1 MQLALRRT
9 FFFFFHVLSIKLK
22 IILLTTSGYF
32 FRTVSPFLGFLF
44 RQCHRLVL
52 IMRGTF
58 LLIAYLSAMV
68 ALVTLTEGK
77 FISSKKHEE
86 ETKDHA
92 LDTHE
97 HESHEHES
105 HNHESYNHESG
116 VGEEEGPN
124 DWGSGSGSGSGKNY
138 NKLR

>member
-1 MQLALRRT
+1 
-9 FFFFFHVLSIKLK
+9 
-22 IILLTTSGYF
+22 
-32 FRTVSPFLGFLF
+32 
-44 RQCHRLVL
+44 
-52 IMRGTF
+52 MRGTF

-92 LDTHE
+92 LDTHK
-97 HESHEHES
+97 HESHE
-105 HNHESYNHESG
+105 HESYNHESG
-116 VGEEEGPN
+116 VGEEEGTN

-138 NKLR
+138 NLFR